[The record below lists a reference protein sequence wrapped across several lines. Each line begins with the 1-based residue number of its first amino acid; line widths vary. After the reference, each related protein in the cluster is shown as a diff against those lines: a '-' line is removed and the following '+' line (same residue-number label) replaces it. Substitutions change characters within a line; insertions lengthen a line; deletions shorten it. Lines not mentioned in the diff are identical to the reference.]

1 MFLSGFRDIHP
12 TAAGILFFAG
22 EDCANLSCLQ
32 YVCLWFLKAYSAF
45 LEDCQGY
52 FQHCGWPPVDLRLS
66 PFVCSPAPLLR
77 FKRPGM
83 NH

>member
-12 TAAGILFFAG
+12 AADGILFFAG
-22 EDCANLSCLQ
+22 EYCAVMST
-32 YVCLWFLKAYSAF
+32 VCLFLVFKGLLTF
-45 LEDCQGY
+45 LDDCQGY
-52 FQHCGWPPVDLRLS
+52 FQYCGWPPVDLRLS